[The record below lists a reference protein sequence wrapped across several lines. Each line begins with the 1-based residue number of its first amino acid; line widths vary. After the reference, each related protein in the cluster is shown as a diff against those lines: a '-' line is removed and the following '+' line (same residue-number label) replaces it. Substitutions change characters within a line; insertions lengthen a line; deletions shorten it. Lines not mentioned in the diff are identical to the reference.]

1 MHDYPTLAE
10 TARHAV
16 ALAARACREVQ
27 ASLERVKAITK
38 DDKSPVTVADF
49 ASQAIVGRVLTERL
63 GRAVVLVGEEDS
75 KWLREDDH
83 APHRAATLAAVR
95 AVWPDAD
102 EKSMLDAIDVGA
114 GDTHHGSFWTLD
126 PIDGTKGFL
135 RNQQYAIALAYIER
149 GTPVV
154 GVLGCPNLPRDF
166 RKPLDEPDPHGCIY
180 TAIKG
185 AGVSETP
192 ADDPGAAPVTIKRLD
207 REPGEPL
214 SICESVESAHSKQ
227 DDTARILA
235 HLAAGGADGGT
246 GVPTVPPP
254 FPPILI
260 AQPARLDSQA
270 KYAVTARGQADAYL
284 RLPTRKDYVE
294 RIWDHAAG
302 ALVATEAGCFVTDI
316 RGHALDF
323 SQGRG
328 LEKNKGIVCA
338 PPRVHGLIL
347 GAIQTLAIAQDA

>member
-1 MHDYPTLAE
+1 MPDYPTLADA
-10 TARHAV
+10 ARSAV

-49 ASQAIVGRVLTERL
+49 ASQAIVGRILIERL
-63 GRAVVLVGEEDS
+63 GPGVVLVGEEDS

-102 EKSMLDAIDVGA
+102 EKSMLDAIDAGA
-114 GDTHHGSFWTLD
+114 GDTHHASFWTLD

-154 GVLGCPNLPRDF
+154 GVLGCPNLPRNF
-166 RKPLDEPDPHGCIY
+166 RKPLDEPDKHGCIY

-235 HLAAGGADGGT
+235 HLAEQGQPARD
-246 GVPTVPPP
+246 
-254 FPPILI
+254 
-260 AQPARLDSQA
+260 PARLDSQA

-302 ALVATEAGCFVTDI
+302 SLVATEAGCFVTDI

-338 PPRVHGLIL
+338 PPRIHGLIL
-347 GAIQTLAIAQDA
+347 GAIEALHIGQNA